1 VVVDRTDATRSHGLA
16 HRRSRILADW
26 AWARLDR
33 EIAAGLPIDES
44 DARMQRARELL
55 RPEERRAIAA
65 VLRNILDEAGR
76 SGVGDDADAGAGHHA
91 LVILASR
98 DRIVQLIDLLR
109 GDVPMA
115 AAAVA
120 RAELLACDRHS
131 PLVSPHGSDAIVQAL
146 NQIAFA
152 NAS

>member
-1 VVVDRTDATRSHGLA
+1 VDRTHATSTHRLA
-16 HRRSRILADW
+16 HLRSRILADW

-76 SGVGDDADAGAGHHA
+76 SGIGENTGAQHHA